1 MRNDD
6 ADDWEASTCT
16 LAQKPRANSLMI
28 EDDGELR
35 VIIGQE

>member
-16 LAQKPRANSLMI
+16 LAQNARANLLVI